1 MSVVKKKRRKKKIY
15 PTRLRAG
22 GKASGSGWTKPPRE
36 KSRDKPDK
44 SDGGRR
50 TESAARRGEK
60 LGAACLFQTVI
71 YGGTRLT
78 NVKNRNRDKGREH
91 ENRGIATRGR
101 LESIGLVRLASR
113 TTFVDHSQNPGPSS
127 CSWLNQWTD
136 RPKQRL
142 VSIVACNRAH
152 TGRGEKLGDYCTV

>member
-1 MSVVKKKRRKKKIY
+1 MEVDGRSHPARNRAINPIKARGEENRECGKKRGK
-15 PTRLRAG
+15 TRR
-22 GKASGSGWTKPPRE
+22 
-36 KSRDKPDK
+36 
-44 SDGGRR
+44 
-50 TESAARRGEK
+50 
-60 LGAACLFQTVI
+60 LFQTVI
-71 YGGTRLT
+71 YGGTRLA